1 MRITGG
7 GFPSAEAREPVQSGA
22 EVLVSQRIPP
32 QDSGILR
39 RAENLA
45 FSNFQHRNS
54 QVGYVLNLSFWAL
67 DTELLKMTPSG
78 EKGAVGF
85 HIRRLHRNPL
95 FSTIRFLSLLN
106 SLSNLPPSLRGKEA
120 KMKTLPISRFLAFFT
135 VRLAS
140 ADPGH
145 LLDASIP
152 CPVWRFW
159 PLNET
164 FRRPIPMG

>member
-1 MRITGG
+1 MLQLIV
-7 GFPSAEAREPVQSGA
+7 SAALTSARLAYHVRYSVG
-22 EVLVSQRIPP
+22 
-32 QDSGILR
+32 LR
-39 RAENLA
+39 TWHSAI
-45 FSNFQHRNS
+45 SNIAAS

-140 ADPGH
+140 ADPVH
-145 LLDASIP
+145 LLDASIS

-164 FRRPIPMG
+164 FRRPILMAESSCLLAKSVELQ